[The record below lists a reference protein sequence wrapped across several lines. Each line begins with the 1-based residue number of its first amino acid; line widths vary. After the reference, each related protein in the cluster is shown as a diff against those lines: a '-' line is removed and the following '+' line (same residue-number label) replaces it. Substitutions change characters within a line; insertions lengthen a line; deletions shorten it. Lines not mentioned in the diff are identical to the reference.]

1 MAKKFC
7 FSDYNTTNSA
17 EPKTE
22 SGENYSRNR
31 RNQERNIEYSAADA
45 AFEAKLEKL
54 ASGIGFIEYYRR
66 HFERHCERAIR
77 KYSLDCEE
85 SDEDLPPVDP
95 PASKTRP
102 SSSNKEEC
110 KPSLP
115 EKKLFPL
122 MTDKFHS
129 SNSQKYKPIPKEEL
143 FSLMRDK
150 KYQPSPAE
158 EKHFPLASDKSQ
170 KYQPSPAKETHFPLG
185 SDKKYRPCPDE
196 ETHFPLGRYKS
207 QEYRESPSEE
217 THFPLGSDKKYRPC
231 PSEEAHYPLASD
243 KYQKY
248 QQSPS
253 GETHFPLGSDKKY
266 SSCPDEE
273 THFPLGRYKSQKY
286 RESPSEETHFPLGSD
301 KKYRPCPSEEAHY
314 PLTSDKSQKYR
325 GSPSEET
332 DFPLGSDK
340 KYRPCHDEET
350 YFPLGRYKSQEYRE
364 RPSAETHFPLGSDKK
379 YRPCPCEEAH
389 FPLASDKK
397 YRASPSEETQGY
409 NGDKY
414 QKYRRSPSE
423 ETRAYNEDKSLKYR
437 SSPFEE
443 AHYSLGSDKKY
454 HRSPSEETHF
464 PLGSDKKYR
473 ASPSEESQGYREDKK
488 YIRSPSEETRAYT
501 ENKSQKYRSSP
512 FEEAHYSLGSDKKY
526 QRSPSEETHFPLG
539 SDKKYRA
546 SPSEE
551 SQGYNEDKFQK
562 YRRSPSEETRAYNED
577 KSQKYKAS
585 PSDESDYPLASDRK
599 YGPIR
604 SDETRGYN
612 EDKPSRSSSC
622 PTEPPNLSPQEH
634 RQCRWEMERDQKYS
648 RQDKSLPRGNSP
660 RGPSTKLPNQMPF
673 KNPYYHPRKSTHSK
687 SSKSCIDLFLDLESE
702 KSIGP
707 SDTDSLGLTFSCT
720 SFEGHTDR
728 CSRKTYDLNIE
739 MPRIRGGAIPNYP
752 TCTCRR
758 KPSAEPRLKVSH
770 SSRINFR
777 PNGGNAP
784 REVEPKRSSFKWKIF
799 YKEPQIGKDPLLET
813 LLSPRS
819 LNYSKS
825 NRCQNR
831 DQKEAENVRE
841 NHEQRHQPEVDLS
854 LLDLPEVLSTS
865 SEEKAD
871 HRCSLPVPSLGSS
884 HTFTDIWRKKDIQL
898 GRCETPTGGLYSRV
912 HKLQFKPIDRL
923 DCGFSLKPLFN
934 GSRSETQRRIRYFA
948 SQFDRLS
955 SRERMQ
961 DTELRFQQLRT
972 LQAESDEEFF
982 KHFREHPPAD
992 WPLPTWETKYMCP
1005 IGGRSCPPITNETIL
1020 SHKLMCHLDE
1030 RGLEVREVFTNDR
1043 LLLIF
1048 NPRTYS
1054 IGRNTCMSVIVYA
1067 GVYGDPSMLPGN
1079 RFMPTRNRKL
1089 PIEFARYPKHLPM
1102 FVMVCRNQS
1111 TEGGRRDDILTV
1123 WVVSVD
1129 LPQPV
1134 HVLLTVVN
1142 RRMDATRSCILQ
1154 VRPLHRTQDC
1164 QKLIESGTQFMQLGE
1179 QDLRVLTSND
1189 TEPLYMEINVREY
1202 AGTLQRT
1209 IRRH

>member
-54 ASGIGFIEYYRR
+54 ASAKKDNDNQCEITDSSEFESIQGIGFIEYYRR

-364 RPSAETHFPLGSDKK
+364 RPSA
-379 YRPCPCEEAH
+379 
-389 FPLASDKK
+389 
-397 YRASPSEETQGY
+397 
-409 NGDKY
+409 
-414 QKYRRSPSE
+414 
-423 ETRAYNEDKSLKYR
+423 
-437 SSPFEE
+437 
-443 AHYSLGSDKKY
+443 
-454 HRSPSEETHF
+454 
-464 PLGSDKKYR
+464 
-473 ASPSEESQGYREDKK
+473 
-488 YIRSPSEETRAYT
+488 
-501 ENKSQKYRSSP
+501 
-512 FEEAHYSLGSDKKY
+512 
-526 QRSPSEETHFPLG
+526 ETHFPLG

>member
-54 ASGIGFIEYYRR
+54 ASAKKDNDNQCEITDSSEFESIQGIGFIEYYRR

-414 QKYRRSPSE
+414 
-423 ETRAYNEDKSLKYR
+423 
-437 SSPFEE
+437 
-443 AHYSLGSDKKY
+443 
-454 HRSPSEETHF
+454 
-464 PLGSDKKYR
+464 
-473 ASPSEESQGYREDKK
+473 
-488 YIRSPSEETRAYT
+488 
-501 ENKSQKYRSSP
+501 
-512 FEEAHYSLGSDKKY
+512 
-526 QRSPSEETHFPLG
+526 
-539 SDKKYRA
+539 
-546 SPSEE
+546 
-551 SQGYNEDKFQK
+551 QK